1 MRTDHFAT
9 LSGYTRLVNL
19 RMSVLLL
26 ATIRATTLGAGLLL
40 TVFKVAVAAALVAVI
55 LLSQP
60 GEEPVAVRPP
70 DTSPLVHPVL

>member
-1 MRTDHFAT
+1 M
-9 LSGYTRLVNL
+9 NL
-19 RMSVLLL
+19 RMSDSYWRDH
-26 ATIRATTLGAGLLL
+26 IGAGLLL

>member
-1 MRTDHFAT
+1 MRAEDFPRCRDIHLGETCACLCST
-9 LSGYTRLVNL
+9 
-19 RMSVLLL
+19 